1 VLNDIGKFTEI
12 YCVKNPNIHIIAP
25 YPIGKAPSQRFR
37 FEQYIDFLEQHQYK
51 VQFHA
56 FHSEKGWELIYKKG
70 SFIQKSLYLAT
81 CFLKRMLLCF
91 RLINAQHIFIHREM
105 SHLGPPIFE
114 WILVK
119 LLRKKYTYDFDD
131 AIWLPNYSEV
141 NQKYNRLK
149 CYWKTKH
156 LIKWADKVVVG
167 NDFLAI
173 YARQFN
179 NKVQIIP
186 TTIDTENH
194 HQLMVNHDAEKVIIG
209 WTGTHT
215 TMHYLAQLYPIILE
229 LEKTHEF
236 EFHVISNEKPSQ
248 QLASLV
254 YKKWNK
260 STEIED
266 LAQIQIGV
274 MPLTESDW
282 AEGKCGF
289 KALQYMSLGAVAVV
303 SPVGV
308 NSKIIQHEKNGFIV
322 SDAEEW
328 KKTLIRLIE
337 NGVER
342 KQIGANAKK
351 SIVWEWSVQKW
362 TAEYIQLFNK

>member
-1 VLNDIGKFTEI
+1 M
-12 YCVKNPNIHIIAP
+12 KNPNIHIIAP

-37 FEQYIDFLEQHQYK
+37 FEQYIDFLEQQQYK

-56 FHSEKGWELIYKKG
+56 FHSEKGWELIYKK
-70 SFIQKSLYLAT
+70 SAFIQKSLYLAT

-119 LLRKKYTYDFDD
+119 VLRKKYTYDFDD

-156 LIKWADKVVVG
+156 LIKWADKVVAG
-167 NDFLAI
+167 NDFLAN

-186 TTIDTENH
+186 TTIDTENY

-215 TMHYLAQLYPIILE
+215 TMHYLVPLYPIILE
-229 LEKTHEF
+229 LEKTHDF
-236 EFHVISNEKPSQ
+236 EFHIISNEKPSNQ
-248 QLASLV
+248 IASLV

-274 MPLTESDW
+274 MPLTQSDW

-322 SDAEEW
+322 SAAEEW
-328 KKTLIRLIE
+328 KKTLIQLIE
-337 NGVER
+337 NSVER
-342 KQIGANAKK
+342 KQIGANAQKW
-351 SIVWEWSVQKW
+351 IVGEWSVQKW

>member
-1 VLNDIGKFTEI
+1 M
-12 YCVKNPNIHIIAP
+12 KNPNIHIIAP

-37 FEQYIDFLEQHQYK
+37 FEQYIDFLKQHQY
-51 VQFHA
+51 QIHFHA
-56 FHSEKGWELIYKKG
+56 FHSKKGWELIYKEG
-70 SFIQKSLYLAT
+70 VFLQKSFYLAS
-81 CFLKRMLLCF
+81 CFLKRLVLCF

-119 LLRKKYTYDFDD
+119 ILRKKYIFDFDD

-156 LIKWADKVVVG
+156 LIKWADKVVAG
-167 NDFLAI
+167 NEFLAD
-173 YARQFN
+173 YARQIN
-179 NKVQIIP
+179 NNVQIIP
-186 TTIDTENH
+186 TTIDSENH
-194 HQLMVNHDAEKVIIG
+194 HHLSVNHATEKVVIG

-215 TMHYLAQLYPIILE
+215 TMHYLTPLFPIIQE
-229 LEKTHEF
+229 LEKTHDF
-236 EFHVISNEKPSQ
+236 ELHVISNEKPSH

-254 YKKWNK
+254 FKKWNK

-274 MPLTESDW
+274 MPLTQSDW
-282 AEGKCGF
+282 AAGKCGF
-289 KALQYMSLGAVAVV
+289 KALQYMSIGAVAVV

-322 SDAEEW
+322 SNADEW

-342 KQIGANAKK
+342 KQIGANAQK
-351 SIVWEWSVQKW
+351 SIIEEWSVQKW
-362 TAEYIQLFNK
+362 TASYIELFNK

>member
-1 VLNDIGKFTEI
+1 M
-12 YCVKNPNIHIIAP
+12 KNPNIHIIAP
-25 YPIGKAPSQRFR
+25 YPIGRAPSQRFR
-37 FEQYIDFLEQHQYK
+37 FEQYIDFLKQYQYQ
-51 VQFHA
+51 VHFHA
-56 FHSEKGWELIYKKG
+56 FHSEKGWELIYKQG
-70 SFIQKSLYLAT
+70 AFIQKSFYLAS
-81 CFLKRMLLCF
+81 CFLKRLALCF

-119 LLRKKYTYDFDD
+119 ILRKKYIFDFDD
-131 AIWLPNYSEV
+131 AIWLPNYSDV
-141 NQKYNRLK
+141 NQKYNRFK
-149 CYWKTKH
+149 CYWKTKY
-156 LIKWADKVVVG
+156 LIKWADKIVAG
-167 NDFLAI
+167 NEFLAD

-179 NKVQIIP
+179 NNVQIIP

-194 HQLMVNHDAEKVIIG
+194 HHLTVSHTTEKVVIG

-215 TMHYLAQLYPIILE
+215 TIHYLTPFFPIIQE
-229 LEKTHEF
+229 LEKTHDF

-254 YKKWNK
+254 FKKWNK

-266 LAQIQIGV
+266 LAQIHIGV
-274 MPLTESDW
+274 MPLTQSDW
-282 AEGKCGF
+282 AAGKCGF

-322 SDAEEW
+322 SNADEW

-337 NGVER
+337 NRIER
-342 KQIGANAKK
+342 KHIGANAQK
-351 SIVWEWSVQKW
+351 SIVEEWSVQKW
-362 TAEYIQLFNK
+362 TASYFELFNK

>member
-1 VLNDIGKFTEI
+1 L
-12 YCVKNPNIHIIAP
+12 KNPNIHIIAP
-25 YPIGKAPSQRFR
+25 YPIGRAPSQRFR
-37 FEQYIDFLEQHQYK
+37 FEQYIDFLKQYQYQ
-51 VQFHA
+51 VHFHA
-56 FHSEKGWELIYKKG
+56 FHSEKGWELIYKQG
-70 SFIQKSLYLAT
+70 AFIQKSFYLAS
-81 CFLKRMLLCF
+81 CFLKRLALCF

-119 LLRKKYTYDFDD
+119 ILRKKYIFDFDD
-131 AIWLPNYSEV
+131 AIWLPNYSDV
-141 NQKYNRLK
+141 NQKYNRFK
-149 CYWKTKH
+149 CYWKTKY
-156 LIKWADKVVVG
+156 LIKWADKIVAG
-167 NDFLAI
+167 NEFLAD

-179 NKVQIIP
+179 NNVQIIP

-194 HQLMVNHDAEKVIIG
+194 HHLTVSHTTEKVVIG

-215 TMHYLAQLYPIILE
+215 TIHYLTPFFPIIQE
-229 LEKTHEF
+229 LEKTHDF

-254 YKKWNK
+254 FKKWNK

-266 LAQIQIGV
+266 LAQIHIGV
-274 MPLTESDW
+274 MPLTQSDW
-282 AEGKCGF
+282 AAGKCGF

-322 SDAEEW
+322 SNADEW

-337 NGVER
+337 NRIER
-342 KQIGANAKK
+342 KHIGANAQK
-351 SIVWEWSVQKW
+351 SIVEEWSVQKW
-362 TAEYIQLFNK
+362 TASYFELFNK